1 MFEPFGFAFFARL
14 IGSHSFAST
23 DVSFS
28 LRDGFFADVRCSRH
42 AGSVA
47 AHCSKLQ
54 CSRRPDRHV
63 GHPLVLFHA
72 TKVVTN
78 TLVVCDATSS
88 RQVIRA
94 IGFTPPKQSRLPKL
108 YSHHNHAIGRLCGDV
123 FASDSAAM
131 HTGAG
136 GHANDFMQCV
146 PLSTMGSHANDFMQ
160 HLQHRPYSNNL
171 ALAPRRQQPI
181 RQGRSHQNQYST
193 PQHLPRDRF
202 VQQHNT
208 DQIRH

>member
-1 MFEPFGFAFFARL
+1 MLTPCRLGRRSLQQAAMLASARPPCR
-14 IGSHSFAST
+14 SST
-23 DVSFS
+23 RTV
-28 LRDGFFADVRCSRH
+28 SRH
-42 AGSVA
+42 QS
-47 AHCSKLQ
+47 
-54 CSRRPDRHV
+54 
-63 GHPLVLFHA
+63 GHKHLGCMRCNFITTGH
-72 TKVVTN
+72 
-78 TLVVCDATSS
+78 
-88 RQVIRA
+88 RA

-181 RQGRSHQNQYST
+181 RQGRAHQNQYST